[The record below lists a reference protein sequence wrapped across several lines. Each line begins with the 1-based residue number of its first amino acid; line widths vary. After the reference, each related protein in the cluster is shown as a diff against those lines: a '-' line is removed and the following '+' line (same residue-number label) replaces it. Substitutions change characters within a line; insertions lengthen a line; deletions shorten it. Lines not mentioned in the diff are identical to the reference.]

1 MFFKR
6 KWIVLALL
14 AWGVSSSPAHADLFY
29 LQDPVSKL
37 SVAYPDTW
45 RRVYNQKPDDVIT
58 LAAPGVD
65 QFSSCRIRIREDRR
79 YAVYPASFD
88 AANNRNLF
96 DETFWKEYLAEYPL
110 YRIEGVNGEAG
121 LGRSYAT
128 EIQATYYSF
137 DDPRQQKQA
146 VIYASLYN
154 NKVYIVDCAAKVEYF
169 QSWYNDFKG
178 IIKSVG
184 FRKEKHELPSGD
196 YRAFMIDDDPTF
208 IRNERYNRVR
218 WWDGLKEYW

>member
-6 KWIVLALL
+6 KWIVTAVLALGAL
-14 AWGVSSSPAHADLFY
+14 GSPAKADLFFVE
-29 LQDPVSKL
+29 DPVSKL

-58 LAAPGVD
+58 LAAPGVE
-65 QFSSCRIRIREDRR
+65 QFSSCRIRIRDEKR
-79 YAVYPASFD
+79 YAIYPARFD
-88 AANNRNLF
+88 AANTRDLF
-96 DETFWKEYLAEYPL
+96 TEDFWKAYLAEYPL
-110 YRIEGVNGEAG
+110 YRIDNIKNEGG
-121 LGRSYAT
+121 LGRGTAS
-128 EIQATYYSF
+128 EVQATYISF

-154 NKVYIVDCAAKVEYF
+154 DKIYIVDCSAKIEYF
-169 QSWYNDFKG
+169 QRWFPQFSS
-178 IIKSVG
+178 IAKSVD
-184 FRKEKHELPSGD
+184 FRKEQHELVTGD
-196 YRAFMIDDDPTF
+196 YRDFLEDDPTF

>member
-1 MFFKR
+1 MA
-6 KWIVLALL
+6 VV
-14 AWGVSSSPAHADLFY
+14 AWGVSSSPAQADLFY

-58 LAAPGVD
+58 IAAPGVEN
-65 QFSSCRIRIREDRR
+65 FASCRIRMREEKRF
-79 YAVYPASFD
+79 AMYPARFD
-88 AANNRNLF
+88 GANNRSLVN
-96 DETFWKEYLAEYPL
+96 EGFWDEYLAEYPV
-110 YRIEGVNGEAG
+110 YKIEAVTMDTG
-121 LGRSYAT
+121 LGRGAAS

-154 NKVYIVDCAAKVEYF
+154 NKIYIVDCAAKVDAY
-169 QSWYNDFKG
+169 QRHYPQFKN
-178 IIKSVG
+178 IIKSIG
-184 FRKEKHELPSGD
+184 FRKEQHELRSGD
-196 YRAFMIDDDPTF
+196 YRDFTTDDPTF